1 MIKIVLAVPY
11 KGFIENAYQIFR
23 QHNEFYRAVD
33 QENYEMEEVIVT
45 SENVN
50 QIKIEADIVLTR
62 GLLAEILASLSKDI
76 PVVEITVPAADILRT
91 IRNCVEHYGKQKIG
105 IIAAGN
111 MLDGITKLSDLSEAP
126 IRTFVLTPDWNNE
139 MLVKRAVSEGCKVIL
154 GE

>member
-1 MIKIVLAVPY
+1 MIKIALAVPY

-62 GLLAEILASLSKDI
+62 GLLAEILASLSKNI
-76 PVVEITVPAADILRT
+76 PVV
-91 IRNCVEHYGKQKIG
+91 
-105 IIAAGN
+105 
-111 MLDGITKLSDLSEAP
+111 
-126 IRTFVLTPDWNNE
+126 
-139 MLVKRAVSEGCKVIL
+139 
-154 GE
+154 

>member
-1 MIKIVLAVPY
+1 MIKIALAVPY

-62 GLLAEILASLSKDI
+62 GLLAEILASLSKNI

-111 MLDGITKLSDLSEAP
+111 MLDGITELSDLSEAP
-126 IRTFVLTPDWNNE
+126 IRTS
-139 MLVKRAVSEGCKVIL
+139 KQRS
-154 GE
+154 

>member
-62 GLLAEILASLSKDI
+62 GSGNYGSGCGYSEDH
-76 PVVEITVPAADILRT
+76 TQLR
-91 IRNCVEHYGKQKIG
+91 
-105 IIAAGN
+105 
-111 MLDGITKLSDLSEAP
+111 
-126 IRTFVLTPDWNNE
+126 
-139 MLVKRAVSEGCKVIL
+139 
-154 GE
+154 